1 MRVTARDIA
10 HKCETSLAAVSR
22 AFRADASISPELR
35 RRILDEAQKSGYQ
48 PPARRARS
56 NNQTFS
62 IAVIIGEIEN
72 PFNALALM
80 QFSARS
86 AVLGWDMTTFVIPPS
101 GRLDATMEQVLA
113 ADIDVVVLASVE
125 LSSELA
131 SVCRERALPVI
142 YFNRIQT
149 DANMVAVCTDNYGGG
164 RHAAERLVNLGC
176 RTLSFVGGRVETST
190 HLERRRGFLDAL
202 AEQDRSLAY
211 DEVGNFD
218 YDTARA
224 VGETLFSKPNPP
236 DGIFCA
242 NDNMAFAL
250 IDAADAA
257 GLEPGKAVFII
268 GYDDVP
274 MASWNRYQLTTISQQ
289 VDEMV
294 NDTIE
299 LIPQAAQNALK
310 EGVIKV
316 VPSKLVIR
324 QSG

>member
-1 MRVTARDIA
+1 
-10 HKCETSLAAVSR
+10 
-22 AFRADASISPELR
+22 
-35 RRILDEAQKSGYQ
+35 
-48 PPARRARS
+48 
-56 NNQTFS
+56 
-62 IAVIIGEIEN
+62 
-72 PFNALALM
+72 M

-113 ADIDVVVLASVE
+113 ADLDVVVLASVE

-131 SVCRERALPVI
+131 KVCRERALPVI

-164 RHAAERLVNLGC
+164 RLAAERLVTLGC
-176 RTLSFVGGRVETST
+176 RTLSFVGGRAETST

-202 AEQDRSLAY
+202 AAQGRSLAY

-218 YDTARA
+218 YDTAR
-224 VGETLFSKPNPP
+224 VIGETHFSKPTRP

-250 IDAADAA
+250 VDAADAA
-257 GLEPGKAVFII
+257 GLEPGKSVFII

-274 MASWNRYQLTTISQQ
+274 MASWNRYQLTTVSQQ
-289 VDEMV
+289 VEQMV
-294 NDTIE
+294 EDTIK
-299 LIPQAAQNALK
+299 LIPQAVENTAPG
-310 EGVIKV
+310 GVIKV
-316 VPSKLVIR
+316 VPSKLIIR

>member
-10 HKCETSLAAVSR
+10 QKCETSLAAVSR
-22 AFRADASISPELR
+22 AFRADASISTELR
-35 RRILDEAQKSGYQ
+35 RRILDEAQRSGYQ
-48 PPARRARS
+48 PPARRVRS

-62 IAVIIGEIEN
+62 IAIIIGEIEN
-72 PFNALALM
+72 PFNALALT
-80 QFSARS
+80 QFSASS

-101 GRLDATMEQVLA
+101 GRLDATMDQVLA
-113 ADIDVVVLASVE
+113 ADLDVVVLASVE

-164 RHAAERLVNLGC
+164 RLAAERLLTLGC
-176 RTLSFVGGRVETST
+176 KTLSFVGGRAETST
-190 HLERRRGFLDAL
+190 HLERRRGFLDVL
-202 AEQDRSLAY
+202 VGQDRLLAY

-224 VGETLFSKPNPP
+224 VGETLFSKPRPP
-236 DGIFCA
+236 DGVFCA

-257 GLEPGKAVFII
+257 GLEPGKSVFII
-268 GYDDVP
+268 GYDNVP
-274 MASWNRYQLTTISQQ
+274 MASWNRYQLTTVSQQ
-289 VDEMV
+289 VDQMV
-294 NDTIE
+294 DDTIK
-299 LIPQAAQNALK
+299 LIPQKVKNTVPG
-310 EGVIKV
+310 GVIKV
-316 VPSKLVIR
+316 VPSKLIVR